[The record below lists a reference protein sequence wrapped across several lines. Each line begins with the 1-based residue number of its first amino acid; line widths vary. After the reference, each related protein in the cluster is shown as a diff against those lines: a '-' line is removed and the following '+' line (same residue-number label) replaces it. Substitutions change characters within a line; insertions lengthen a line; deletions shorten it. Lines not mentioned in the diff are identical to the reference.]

1 MVNFVKKKLQNSSWV
16 GFKIQAAL
24 PDRKSSNSTPA
35 TMTMAAY
42 ISFYGQ
48 GTAAGGTATN
58 QTKPS
63 QSEKPV
69 YQHENEADDN
79 RVAAAKEESQR

>member
-1 MVNFVKKKLQNSSWV
+1 
-16 GFKIQAAL
+16 
-24 PDRKSSNSTPA
+24 
-35 TMTMAAY
+35 MTMAAY